1 MQDYNYIYA
10 GCMEITLEIGC
21 CKYPAESDL
30 ESYWTDNRPA
40 LMAYLLEV
48 HTGNRLVIMANAQEA
63 QCTGSSIGQQHTV
76 EHWLVASVLIFATS
90 RA

>member
-48 HTGNRLVIMANAQEA
+48 HAGNRLFIMA
-63 QCTGSSIGQQHTV
+63 
-76 EHWLVASVLIFATS
+76 
-90 RA
+90 